1 VDIEAEPIRAQNVQ
15 APDQVGRESAGREGV
30 PRVVR
35 ERPEWEREQVA
46 KDEVCMQPQPAAPAC
61 GSEVVDEEEPRHNQ
75 CFSPLPTVSPSADRL
90 AMEMSPLSVEHVEKL
105 LQEHCQNVLAQRQ
118 PAREDTPAAAHVDKR
133 PQVWRKNQDVLMPQ
147 GREAASTVV
156 GGILALAAGA
166 LSRPVAAPWQWW
178 GICLL
183 AVSNLSAGV
192 LIGFQLARRA
202 SCLVQE
208 GARKR

>member
-1 VDIEAEPIRAQNVQ
+1 MD
-15 APDQVGRESAGREGV
+15 GRSPPLLLVTGTNGSALIITEQGKIHGT
-30 PRVVR
+30 
-35 ERPEWEREQVA
+35 RP
-46 KDEVCMQPQPAAPAC
+46 
-61 GSEVVDEEEPRHNQ
+61 
-75 CFSPLPTVSPSADRL
+75 VSPGEFR
-90 AMEMSPLSVEHVEKL
+90 
-105 LQEHCQNVLAQRQ
+105 R
-118 PAREDTPAAAHVDKR
+118 TAHVDKR